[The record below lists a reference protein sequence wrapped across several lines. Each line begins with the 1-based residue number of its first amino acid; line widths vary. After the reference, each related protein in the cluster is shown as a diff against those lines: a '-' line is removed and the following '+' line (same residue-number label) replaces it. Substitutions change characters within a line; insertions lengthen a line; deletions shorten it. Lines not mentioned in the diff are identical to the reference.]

1 MTFSHDAPFSSTGSG
16 RPPVGNTALSG
27 KTVLLGITGSIAAY
41 KSLTVLRD
49 LKAAGAEV
57 RVVLTK
63 TAARFVPVL
72 TLQVFSDHPVQTDL
86 FESENEMVH
95 IHLAQEADL
104 VLIAPVTAHFMAKM
118 VMGLNDD
125 LLSSILLATTA
136 PVIIAPAMD
145 LGMWAHPATQENVSI
160 LIKRGIKIIGPEVGR
175 LASGKTGMGRF
186 SEPANIL
193 KQTLNIFSKTQAL
206 MAGERVLVTAGPTEE
221 AIDPVRFISN
231 RSSGKMG
238 YAIAETAKRWGA
250 RVVLI
255 SGPTALSEPEGVEL
269 IRVRSAKE
277 MKIAVERFLP
287 ESSLVVMAAAVG
299 DYRPRNVSP
308 EKIKKTGTGYFIE
321 LEETAD
327 ILAER
332 PTGPKGQVV
341 VGFAAETQDVIENAT
356 RKLKKKRLDLI
367 VANDITAEGA
377 GFDVETNIVHL
388 IDAEGK
394 VTSPPKQLK
403 QHLAEHLLKAALEI
417 KRHRTNH

>member
-1 MTFSHDAPFSSTGSG
+1 MK
-16 RPPVGNTALSG
+16 NTVLSG

-41 KSLTVLRD
+41 KSLIVLRD

-63 TAARFVPVL
+63 TAAHFVPVL

-86 FESENEMVH
+86 FESENEMAH

-104 VLIAPVTAHFMAKM
+104 ILIAPIAAHFMAKM
-118 VMGLNDD
+118 VTGLNDD

-145 LGMWAHPATQENVSI
+145 LGMWAHPATQNNVSI
-160 LIKRGIKIIGPEVGR
+160 LKKRGVQIIGPEVGR

-186 SEPANIL
+186 SEPSNIL
-193 KQTLNIFSKTQAL
+193 KQVLNLFSGTQAQ
-206 MAGERVLVTAGPTEE
+206 MAGEQVLVTAGPTEE

-238 YAIAETAKRWGA
+238 YAIAQEFLDRGA
-250 RVVLI
+250 EVILV
-255 SGPTALSEPEGVEL
+255 SGPTALPPPEGVEL

-277 MKIAVERFLP
+277 MKTAVERFLS

-299 DYRPRNVSP
+299 DYRPRDLAP
-308 EKIKKTGTGYFIE
+308 EKIKKTGTGYSIK
-321 LEETAD
+321 LEETED
-327 ILAER
+327 ILAGR
-332 PTGPKGQVV
+332 PTTGPKGQVV
-341 VGFAAETQDVIENAT
+341 VGFAAETQDIIENAK

-367 VANDITAEGA
+367 VANDITLEGA

-388 IDAEGK
+388 IDASGK

-403 QHLAEHLLKAALEI
+403 QDLAEHILKAVLEI
-417 KRHRTNH
+417 KQDRANR